1 MATKFWDTQ
10 LFAKLSSGDM
20 TAINAVYYKQYLTA
34 FYNKNCT
41 VVREDDQKEYI
52 DLTSESITFDELVS
66 YIEENDKKNST
77 LITFLNCQT
86 LYDSTYHNFSN
97 LIAICQ
103 SVQTQLF

>member
-1 MATKFWDTQ
+1 MFGKIQ
-10 LFAKLSSGDM
+10 LFAKLSSVDM
-20 TAINAVYYKQYLTA
+20 TTINAVYHKQYLTA

-41 VVREDDQKEYI
+41 VVREEGQKEYP
-52 DLTSESITFDELVS
+52 DLTSESIAFDELVS

-86 LYDSTYHNFSN
+86 LYDSTYHNFSS

-103 SVQTQLF
+103 SVQTQLV

>member
-1 MATKFWDTQ
+1 MVTELCDTQ

-20 TAINAVYYKQYLTA
+20 TAINAVYHKQYLIA

-41 VVREDDQKEYI
+41 VVMEEGQKEYP
-52 DLTSESITFDELVS
+52 DLTSESIAFDELVS

-77 LITFLNCQT
+77 LITFLNYQT

-97 LIAICQ
+97 LIAMCQ
-103 SVQTQLF
+103 SVKTQLV